1 MEKQEILD
9 KVREIISDKV
19 NLDKDKI
26 NEELNLRTDIEADS
40 IDFVEFVMQLEDT
53 FGDEISDDDASK
65 LTTVADV
72 VNYIYDHQK

>member
-9 KVREIISDKV
+9 KIKEIISDKF

-65 LTTVADV
+65 LTTVSDV

>member
-9 KVREIISDKV
+9 KVREIISDKF

-65 LTTVADV
+65 LTTFADV

>member
-9 KVREIISDKV
+9 KVREIISDKF

-40 IDFVEFVMQLEDT
+40 IYFVEFVMQLEDT

-65 LTTVADV
+65 LTTVVDV